1 MPGLVRVSLT
11 WIAGSV
17 RRWLNGVTAMAR
29 SNLPLL
35 FVYGTL
41 IGDSDHPIARLLAAN
56 GRRIARGSI
65 AGRLYIVPDPT
76 DATNSYPGAMPCGNP
91 QERVHGEVHEIT
103 GDRAALFA
111 KLDHYEVCSP
121 DFPEPH
127 EFLRRRVSVELETGG
142 SLKAMC
148 YLYTWDVSRA
158 RHIASGRYVDVLER
172 VG

>member
-1 MPGLVRVSLT
+1 
-11 WIAGSV
+11 
-17 RRWLNGVTAMAR
+17 MAQTKR
-29 SNLPLL
+29 PLL

-41 IGDSDHPIARLLAAN
+41 LADSDHPIARLLAVN

-76 DATNSYPGAMPCGNP
+76 DATNSYPGALPSGVP
-91 QERVHGEVHEIT
+91 GERVHGEIYEIT

-127 EFLRRRVSVELETGG
+127 EFLRRRVTVDLEDGG
-142 SLKAMC
+142 SMLAMC
-148 YLYTWDVSRA
+148 YLYTWDVSGA
-158 RHIASGRYVDVLER
+158 RHIPTGRYVDVLER